1 MHGPEEMVQQKLTWV
16 VGLAL
21 TCHYRV
27 VNSLLNC
34 HRNLAPTHF
43 LFVETLKAGSL
54 LCQTLCKAVGNK
66 CYHRRKDRLQSAV
79 YTGCLHRHVNILPL
93 PKGQKSASLPGGSL
107 HQHGREVRTA
117 AKKASSGTPLKMGV
131 GYEGLE

>member
-1 MHGPEEMVQQKLTWV
+1 MVQQKQTWV

-27 VNSLLNC
+27 VNLLLNC
-34 HRNLAPTHF
+34 HENLPPTHF

-66 CYHRRKDRLQSAV
+66 CYHRRKDWLQSAV
-79 YTGCLHRHVNILPL
+79 HTDCLHRHVNILPL
-93 PKGQKSASLPGGSL
+93 PKGQKSVSLPGGSL
-107 HQHGREVRTA
+107 HGRGREVRTA
-117 AKKASSGTPLKMGV
+117 AKEASSGTPLTMGV
-131 GYEGLE
+131 GVQSRQGLGTFR